1 MVAGCGAQAE
11 FPDGR
16 SSVTTGQQQH
26 AQVVVAVGVTCCCT
40 SSVAPGAHG
49 TNRAAAPAVALLAI
63 GVLDSVAAI
72 RPWPLPVVGLL
83 DEPGHLL
90 TAWLV
95 LAASPGMRRRL
106 DPGWVLPT
114 RSRSTSTTCRCIR
127 RERWPV
133 RRAGGRSPTRC

>member
-1 MVAGCGAQAE
+1 MTV
-11 FPDGR
+11 
-16 SSVTTGQQQH
+16 
-26 AQVVVAVGVTCCCT
+26 
-40 SSVAPGAHG
+40 PGAHG
-49 TNRAAAPAVALLAI
+49 TSRDAAPAVALLAI

-83 DEPGHLL
+83 DEPGHLH

-114 RSRSTSTTCRCIR
+114 RSRSTLNRQ
-127 RERWPV
+127 
-133 RRAGGRSPTRC
+133 RALL